1 MVSPCRV
8 SSSPCMLGSP
18 SLEKGRWEN
27 MAVKSG
33 LAGVVVQ
40 DSPSVALLMVFEVVE
55 ALGTLGGTG
64 LVAVVCG
71 EMANSG
77 FLICSSCFAL
87 LLSLL
92 MNHSITFLSSV
103 ATVSFIPS
111 SILAN
116 LKSTA
121 SLKNTSQ
128 IILLSIETLKS
139 FSSFKTKFLRTA
151 TLACSCTHSHCCK
164 KKNSNL

>member
-55 ALGTLGGTG
+55 ALGTLANGKPGVDVGGTG

-77 FLICSSCFAL
+77 FLICSSCFTL

-103 ATVSFIPS
+103 FHSVLYTF
-111 SILAN
+111 LHLGK
-116 LKSTA
+116 LKIH
-121 SLKNTSQ
+121 SLSKKHFTND
-128 IILLSIETLKS
+128 IAFNRDFKILLQY
-139 FSSFKTKFLRTA
+139 
-151 TLACSCTHSHCCK
+151 
-164 KKNSNL
+164 